1 MMLGVLHSV
10 LAEEKADLRLR
21 SAAYTAIGRL
31 GQKVPAVITRDL
43 NVVRV
48 LFDALE
54 QVSDESCLTVPS
66 EPPPPPPG
74 GQRVVEG

>member
-54 QVSDESCLTVPS
+54 QV
-66 EPPPPPPG
+66 
-74 GQRVVEG
+74 R